1 MTSSRAD
8 TQEPSVHIMAT
19 DHAVRARSSALSC
32 IIGQDIVIL
41 PDVLGKYCVRELTAR
56 VDDLVVL
63 AGVVAFADR
72 AVQRK
77 AASAWSRALHLTLP
91 VHDRAFWER
100 PESVTALTQT
110 LDALTGDKWS
120 FAFRPRTKQ
129 TPVNPQATLAL
140 SGQQCTVIP
149 FSDGL
154 DSLAVARLTQHDDPD
169 TALLLVTTGT
179 HRCVAP
185 DARVRR
191 VTIPFTIPSKRVRF
205 PR

>member
-140 SGQQCTVIP
+140 SGQQRDQLGPINQKCPPSLIPAEAAYQVDGAAPAQTEQALADGTVHYRHI
-149 FSDGL
+149 
-154 DSLAVARLTQHDDPD
+154 Q
-169 TALLLVTTGT
+169 
-179 HRCVAP
+179 
-185 DARVRR
+185 RR
-191 VTIPFTIPSKRVRF
+191 
-205 PR
+205 